1 MNAHATAIDTL
12 RLLVDGRTTIV
23 AASNE
28 HTALFSM
35 NGARCAIAGKQDHR
49 LIELTT
55 VAPDEDVLVAEADAR
70 VRDAAQRP
78 KTPRAERPSALQ
90 ASVRTAA
97 RQYHAATWN
106 AGHAQA
112 QAEYSRLPLNERVTE
127 ADVPALVELVMAHV
141 LSNVE
146 LREQLLNALAATE
159 LEALLV

>member
-23 AASNE
+23 TASNE

-78 KTPRAERPSALQ
+78 KTPRVERPSALQ

-97 RQYHAATWN
+97 RQSH
-106 AGHAQA
+106 
-112 QAEYSRLPLNERVTE
+112 
-127 ADVPALVELVMAHV
+127 
-141 LSNVE
+141 
-146 LREQLLNALAATE
+146 
-159 LEALLV
+159 